1 MLDYDMGARGDCSLY
16 DYLYQRIRDDVM
28 SGEIAA
34 GQRLPSKR
42 ALAQHLGVSV
52 VTVEGAYA
60 QLVAEG
66 YVRSRPRSGYFAC
79 AVPKGVG
86 LSGVSAPEV
95 GGAGV
100 VRPAD
105 DDTDLTN
112 STSFSGDAAR
122 LWARALRQ
130 TLSLES
136 EEEAFAPAPAQGS
149 LRLRRAIAAHLR
161 RTRGLEVRPSHIVV
175 GAGAQMLDVMIS
187 QLVGIGH
194 TIAVEDPGYVRLTRI
209 YEACGQR
216 VCHVPIDAQGVRV
229 DALGDADVLHLMPS
243 HQFPTG
249 RVTSI
254 SRRYELLGW
263 ASGRVGRW
271 LVEDDYDCEFRLA
284 GRPVPAMLGIDA
296 GGSVIYT
303 NTFSKSLGSALRL
316 AYMVLPDE
324 LMDRYER
331 DLGFYSSTVSSVQQ
345 VALARI
351 LESGDY
357 ERHVARVRKR
367 CRDVKD
373 ALASALRSR
382 ADWERIRIE
391 EADSGLH
398 AVLAIE
404 GECDVGRICVAAAEL
419 GIPSAALVPMGRFL
433 WDAANA
439 PDDGLT
445 RFVVAYDALDMAAAT
460 HFADLRLN

>member
-1 MLDYDMGARGDCSLY
+1 MLDYDLSQRGETSLY
-16 DYLYQRIRDDVM
+16 DYLYQRIRDDI
-28 SGEIAA
+28 STGAIRAGE
-34 GQRLPSKR
+34 RLPSKR

-66 YVRSRPRSGYFAC
+66 YVRSRPRSGFFAC
-79 AVPKGVG
+79 AVAKPAAEGSVPVRDVD
-86 LSGVSAPEV
+86 LSAS
-95 GGAGV
+95 
-100 VRPAD
+100 RAD
-105 DDTDLTN
+105 DEADITS